1 MSTKAASAPLTP
13 SYAVEGDMLVI
24 KLPLQTPTPS
34 ASGKSLTTAIIDGK
48 PIVVGVNAYVRN
60 KSHHRGVEAHRHTRL
75 SLL

>member
-34 ASGKSLTTAIIDGK
+34 ASGKSLTVASTHGNVTTTAIIDGK
-48 PIVVGVNAYVRN
+48 PIVVGVNAYIRN
-60 KSHHRGVEAHRHTRL
+60 K
-75 SLL
+75 